1 MKRAALAVLATL
13 LSPFAEKNPVKAL
26 SNVAPIVLSMSR
38 VTVAVFTVV
47 DAYRLATAKT
57 IGWPEATLAIALV
70 FALPI
75 LAALSKVS
83 PSEVV
88 AFGAKIVERFGVG
101 DVAQMPFAGMDFNER
116 GDD

>member
-26 SNVAPIVLSMSR
+26 SNIAPIVLSMSR
-38 VTVAVFTVV
+38 VTVAVFTAV
-47 DAYRLATAKT
+47 DAYRLATAET

-70 FALPI
+70 FALPV

-83 PSEVV
+83 PEEIV
-88 AFGAKIVERFGVG
+88 AFGAKIIERFGEG
-101 DVAQMPFAGMDFNER
+101 DVAQPPFPGMDMHE
-116 GDD
+116 GDRD